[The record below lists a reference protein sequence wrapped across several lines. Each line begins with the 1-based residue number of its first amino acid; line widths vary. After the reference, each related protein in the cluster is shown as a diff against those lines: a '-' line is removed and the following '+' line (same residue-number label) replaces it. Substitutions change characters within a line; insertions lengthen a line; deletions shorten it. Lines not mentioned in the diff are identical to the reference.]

1 MQLHV
6 LIVSTAGA
14 VVVVGTAI
22 VVVVVVVQLPVIII
36 ACRMIHSTGTI
47 RAVLQ
52 NVRACVI
59 VRGLG
64 GIVIR

>member
-22 VVVVVVVQLPVIII
+22 VVVVVVQLPVIII
-36 ACRMIHSTGTI
+36 ACSMIHSTGTI
-47 RAVLQ
+47 SVVLQ